1 MTLEWVFRGVELVA
15 LMAAIY
21 LLVGQEWRRG
31 LMALAV
37 VYAVAAA
44 YILWVWSP
52 GLAAVKL
59 VTGWMAVAVL
69 GAAQPAG
76 DWRELPP
83 PGWVG
88 TTFYLIAS
96 GLVILLVYSVA
107 PLAVAYFPVPAP
119 AMRGGLILIGMGML
133 HLGMSTRPFREVVAL
148 LTALAGFDL
157 LYTSVEQSVLVAGVQ
172 AFITLGLALVGS
184 YVVSAPSMRPGEEEQ
199 G

>member
-1 MTLEWVFRGVELVA
+1 MMLEWLFRGVEGVA
-15 LMAAIY
+15 LIAAVY

-37 VYAVAAA
+37 VYAVAAG
-44 YILWVWSP
+44 YTLWLWSP

-69 GAAQPAG
+69 GAAQPAEG
-76 DWRELPP
+76 WRELTP

-88 TTFYLIAS
+88 TAFHLIAS

-148 LTALAGFDL
+148 LTTLAGFDL
-157 LYTSVEQSVLVAGVQ
+157 LYTSVEQSILVAGGQ

-184 YVVSAPSMRPGEEEQ
+184 YVVSAPSMRTGGEER